1 MGQKR
6 LTGDFAPVTVIS
18 ENRKDDRKRNML
30 IVALVALFPQLWDFI
45 VEWIRMNL

>member
-18 ENRKDDRKRNML
+18 ENRKDDRKAICKIWNGAESADRDDLERCGGNGT
-30 IVALVALFPQLWDFI
+30 
-45 VEWIRMNL
+45 E